1 MPQAPSILLA
11 KPWSLPTVLCFSAY
25 PSCPLLVLTLALTL
39 YPWHLLHL
47 TALIGLHV
55 YQTRGQTWPV
65 DQGLQTL
72 GLWVSALLFSIPI
85 TVPHTLQLLIRVH
98 LTNCW
103 ASLADDIRHP
113 YPYPTPPPTECL
125 REKC

>member
-1 MPQAPSILLA
+1 MPQALSILLA

-55 YQTRGQTWPV
+55 YQTRGSDLARGPGFANPWTMGFSFVIFHTHHSTSHITATHQ
-65 DQGLQTL
+65 
-72 GLWVSALLFSIPI
+72 SALNKLLGI
-85 TVPHTLQLLIRVH
+85 TG
-98 LTNCW
+98 
-103 ASLADDIRHP
+103 
-113 YPYPTPPPTECL
+113 
-125 REKC
+125 